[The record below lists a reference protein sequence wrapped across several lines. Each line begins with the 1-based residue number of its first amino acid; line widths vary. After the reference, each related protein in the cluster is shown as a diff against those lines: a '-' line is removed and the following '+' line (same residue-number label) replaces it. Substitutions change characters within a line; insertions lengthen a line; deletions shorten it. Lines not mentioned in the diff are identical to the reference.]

1 MARARRTPPKMVRP
15 TPAQTDP
22 RLAAANTLGPKAD
35 PDAIAELAARV
46 VPKHDAPREAEP
58 AAEAPTPATAPVTA
72 EPEGQGAP
80 VAEAPVVVDPPK
92 KARRKP
98 QPKAEPSVLEG
109 QGGRKRP
116 AAKEAQVRVAVPLTP
131 KTLRAI
137 QAAAEKI
144 GKDDAY
150 VLDVLRLKAPLAFR
164 DRVRA
169 RDLTGPVEEPQG
181 KERLEVNVRLSDP
194 DLDHLRGIMDDPLGQ
209 KKMAA
214 LVRPFLAVEIEAM
227 ARSFVR

>member
-22 RLAAANTLGPKAD
+22 RLAAANTLGPKANA
-35 PDAIAELAARV
+35 DAIAELAARV
-46 VPKHDAPREAEP
+46 VPKHDAPREAKPAVEVSAPAPEP
-58 AAEAPTPATAPVTA
+58 LPD
-72 EPEGQGAP
+72 EPEGQGTQ

-92 KARRKP
+92 TARRKP
-98 QPKAEPSVLEG
+98 QPKAEAATPEG

-116 AAKEAQVRVAVPLTP
+116 AAKEAQVRVAVPLTS
-131 KTLRAI
+131 KALRAI
-137 QAAAEKI
+137 RAAAEKL

-150 VLDVLRLKAPLAFR
+150 VLDVLRLKAPMAFR

-169 RDLTGPVEEPQG
+169 QDISEAAAEPEG
-181 KERLEVNVRLSDP
+181 KERLEVNVRLADP
-194 DLDHLRGIMDDPLGQ
+194 DLDYLRGLVDDPLGQ

-214 LVRPFLAVEIEAM
+214 LVRPFLAVEIETM

>member
-1 MARARRTPPKMVRP
+1 MARTRRAPPKMVRP

-35 PDAIAELAARV
+35 PDTISELAARV
-46 VPKHDAPREAEP
+46 VPKHDAPQK
-58 AAEAPTPATAPVTA
+58 EAPATETPAPAPSA
-72 EPEGQGAP
+72 KEAEGQGASIAAAP
-80 VAEAPVVVDPPK
+80 AVADPPK
-92 KARRKP
+92 PARRRAR
-98 QPKAEPSVLEG
+98 AEPAPAASVG
-109 QGGRKRP
+109 QGGRTRP
-116 AAKEAQVRVAVPLTP
+116 AAKEAQVRVAVPITP
-131 KTLRAI
+131 KAARAI
-137 QAAAEKI
+137 QAAAEKL

-169 RDLTGPVEEPQG
+169 RDLSGPVPDAEG

-214 LVRPFLAVEIEAM
+214 LVRPFLAAQIEAM
-227 ARSFVR
+227 ARSFAR

>member
-22 RLAAANTLGPKAD
+22 RLAAANMLGPKAD

-46 VPKHDAPREAEP
+46 VPKHDAPREVKPAGEAPAPEP
-58 AAEAPTPATAPVTA
+58 ATA

-80 VAEAPVVVDPPK
+80 ATEAPVVGVPPK
-92 KARRKP
+92 KARRQP
-98 QPKAEPSVLEG
+98 QPKVEPTAPEG

-131 KTLRAI
+131 KALRAI

-169 RDLTGPVEEPQG
+169 RDLTDPVEEPQG

>member
-46 VPKHDAPREAEP
+46 VPKHDAPREVKP
-58 AAEAPTPATAPVTA
+58 AAEATALTPEPATA
-72 EPEGQGAP
+72 EPEGQGAL
-80 VAEAPVVVDPPK
+80 ATEAPVVVEPPK
-92 KARRKP
+92 KTRRQP
-98 QPKAEPSVLEG
+98 QSKVEPTAPEG

-116 AAKEAQVRVAVPLTP
+116 AAKEAQVRVAVPLSP
-131 KTLRAI
+131 KALRAI

>member
-1 MARARRTPPKMVRP
+1 MARPRRSPPKMVRP

-35 PDAIAELAARV
+35 ADAIAALAARV

-58 AAEAPTPATAPVTA
+58 AMEEPAPAAEAKEA
-72 EPEGQGAP
+72 EGQGAV
-80 VAEAPVVVDPPK
+80 VAEAPAVAEP
-92 KARRKP
+92 ARKSRHKP
-98 QPKAEPSVLEG
+98 QSKAEVSPPEG

-116 AAKEAQVRVAVPLTP
+116 ATKEAQVRVAVPLTP
-131 KTLRAI
+131 KALRAI
-137 QAAAEKI
+137 RAAAEKL

-150 VLDVLRLKAPLAFR
+150 VLDVLRLKAPMAFR

-169 RDLTGPVEEPQG
+169 RDISGPVEEPEG

-194 DLDHLRGIMDDPLGQ
+194 DLDHLRGITDDPLGQ

-214 LVRPFLAVEIEAM
+214 LVRPFLAVEIEEM

>member
-46 VPKHDAPREAEP
+46 VPKHDAPREAKP
-58 AAEAPTPATAPVTA
+58 AVEAPTPTPVTG

-80 VAEAPVVVDPPK
+80 IAEAPVVVDPPK

-98 QPKAEPSVLEG
+98 QPKAEPAAPEG

-131 KTLRAI
+131 KALRAI